1 MYEIADLL
9 KTTQEISDV
18 FLYIVFVFT
27 TVTFLNIQIYKIHT
41 FSTNV
46 MLKYTKWWLK
56 QPSAYPSH
64 SFPSTFFFFFFP
76 ELVLIQLIFQKHVP
90 SHTNTCLE
98 ERISSRGL
106 IQAVKA
112 EKKSRLQ
119 LWEGNRLT
127 YRTARE
133 CSNASFLPLCCHF
146 HGKHHCTS
154 LCSYIG

>member
-27 TVTFLNIQIYKIHT
+27 TVTFWNIQIYKIHT

-64 SFPSTFFFFFFP
+64 SSPPNFFFFFFSQASFNP
-76 ELVLIQLIFQKHVP
+76 AHLPK
-90 SHTNTCLE
+90 TCAQPHKYLFG
-98 ERISSRGL
+98 RKISSRGL

-127 YRTARE
+127 KLMKYE
-133 CSNASFLPLCCHF
+133 NAPMHHF
-146 HGKHHCTS
+146 SLSVATS
-154 LCSYIG
+154 MVSTTVPPFVLT